1 MILSLHEMFPWYLL
15 IFLKRTLVFP
25 TLFFFHFFAIITEKG
40 FFISPCS
47 SLELCIQ
54 VGISFLFSFAFHF
67 FSWLLVRLLQTIIL
81 PFRISFSWGWSSEEL
96 LKPPISENVN
106 YLIQFFIPETGHS
119 LMTSRTIETHQETTW
134 SQIKRGPVHTL
145 LLSAISPLNSCHK
158 KLLTISSSVGTH
170 SFQGQEPVVTPLR
183 DEAIKLFL
191 SASPKTLCLR
201 FHSASVHGGQVFDIK
216 RKKGINLQVLN
227 VKA

>member
-1 MILSLHEMFPWYLL
+1 MFPWYLL

-170 SFQGQEPVVTPLR
+170 SFQGQEPVVT
-183 DEAIKLFL
+183 AF
-191 SASPKTLCLR
+191 A
-201 FHSASVHGGQVFDIK
+201 
-216 RKKGINLQVLN
+216 
-227 VKA
+227 